1 MLPDFLALKIELAKE
16 QAYAITHDRSG
27 EPLLSKIPNY
37 ITHEGKG
44 FILRREDGSHET
56 IDYRLMSGEI
66 EIAFK
71 DIQQKGERAIGE
83 AMTPAKSEINQS
95 QRKALFET
103 LNRTVPSLDAGGR
116 PISAELILEMW
127 ESMNFSF
134 DEAGNWE
141 RPIMVMN
148 PIQAP
153 RVRKELER
161 LENEQI
167 LITRFEELLSRK
179 KRDWDDREADRKLV
193 D

>member
-27 EPLLSKIPNY
+27 EPLLSQIPNY

-44 FILRREDGSHET
+44 FTVRREDGSHEK

-71 DIQQKGERAIGE
+71 DIQQKGERAIRE
-83 AMTPAKSEINQS
+83 AMTPAKSEINQN

-127 ESMNFSF
+127 ESMDFSF
-134 DEAGNWE
+134 DEAGNWK
-141 RPIMVMN
+141 RPIIIIN

-153 RVRKELER
+153 RVKKELER
-161 LENEQI
+161 LENEQV
-167 LITRFEELLSRK
+167 LLTRFEELLSRK